1 MWLPE
6 ILFVYSRIIRNA
18 KAQIKV
24 MSKRGKNK
32 KRQSVKKL
40 QFQDLVF
47 SQHAEERLS
56 ERRREFKF
64 EDYNPL
70 NAIKSHF
77 NYFKT
82 GTYNCRIQEVAVQAA
97 KYFDQKIMYNERLNM
112 MLAVESNGTV
122 CTVMSIKK

>member
-1 MWLPE
+1 
-6 ILFVYSRIIRNA
+6 
-18 KAQIKV
+18 

-32 KRQSVKKL
+32 KHKQVVKL

-47 SQHAEERLS
+47 TQHAEERLS
-56 ERRREFKF
+56 ERRREFQF
-64 EDYNPL
+64 EGFNPL

-77 NYFKT
+77 SYFKT

-97 KYFDQKIMYNERLNM
+97 KYFNQRIMFHERLNM

>member
-1 MWLPE
+1 
-6 ILFVYSRIIRNA
+6 
-18 KAQIKV
+18 

-32 KRQSVKKL
+32 KHKQVVKL

-47 SQHAEERLS
+47 TQHAEERLS
-56 ERRREFKF
+56 ERRREFEYDGHNLKRIIEEQF
-64 EDYNPL
+64 G
-70 NAIKSHF
+70 
-77 NYFKT
+77 YFKT

-97 KYFDQKIMYNERLNM
+97 KYFNQRIMYNERLNM